1 MKTDIEAP
9 LEIPCIQGARLDP
22 AGAPQI
28 WDRPPYFDVDLD
40 ARAS

>member
-9 LEIPCIQGARLDP
+9 LELPCVQGVRLDP

-28 WDRPPYFDVDLD
+28 WGRHPYVDDDLD
-40 ARAS
+40 AHAS